1 MGRSKEKEKVMSQ
14 INLSVQGMTCGSC
27 VNHVTKALEALDG
40 VQSVHVDLQSGRVQ
54 VSRAS
59 NESDDLIHALD
70 EEGYP
75 SSLDLDEQSA
85 PTAQKKSGGCC
96 CG

>member
-1 MGRSKEKEKVMSQ
+1 MVSLAFINPIDKGIEMSE
-14 INLSVQGMTCGSC
+14 IKLDVSGMTCGSC
-27 VNHVTKALEALDG
+27 VKHVSKALEVLDG

-54 VSRAS
+54 ISRSS

-75 SSLDLDEQSA
+75 SSLDLDE
-85 PTAQKKSGGCC
+85 
-96 CG
+96 

>member
-1 MGRSKEKEKVMSQ
+1 MSQ

-27 VNHVTKALEALDG
+27 VKHVTKALEALDG

-54 VSRAS
+54 VTRAS
-59 NESDDLIHALD
+59 DQSDDLIHALD

-75 SSLDLDEQSA
+75 SSLDLDEQ
-85 PTAQKKSGGCC
+85 PVTTAEKKSGGCGSSG
-96 CG
+96 CGCG

>member
-1 MGRSKEKEKVMSQ
+1 MPQ

-27 VNHVTKALEALDG
+27 VKHVTKALEVLDG
-40 VQSVHVDLQSGRVQ
+40 VESVHVDLQSGRVQ
-54 VSRAS
+54 VGRTTDQ
-59 NESDDLIHALD
+59 SDDLIHALD

-75 SSLDLDEQSA
+75 SCLDLDEQSA
-85 PTAQKKSGGCC
+85 PKAQKKSGGCC

>member
-1 MGRSKEKEKVMSQ
+1 MPQ

-27 VNHVTKALEALDG
+27 VKHVTKALESLNG
-40 VQSVHVDLQSGRVQ
+40 VESVLVDLQSGRVQ

-59 NESDDLIHALD
+59 NQTDDLIHALD

-75 SSLDLDEQSA
+75 SSLDLDEQSTA
-85 PTAQKKSGGCC
+85 PAKKKGGCGSG
-96 CG
+96 CGCS

>member
-1 MGRSKEKEKVMSQ
+1 VPQ

-27 VNHVTKALEALDG
+27 VKHVTKAIESLSGIE
-40 VQSVHVDLQSGRVQ
+40 SVNVDLQSGRVQ
-54 VSRAS
+54 VSRAT
-59 NESDDLIHALD
+59 NQSDDLIHALD

-75 SSLDLDEQSA
+75 SSLYLDEQSA
-85 PTAQKKSGGCC
+85 APTQKKSGGCC

>member
-1 MGRSKEKEKVMSQ
+1 MPQ

-27 VNHVTKALEALDG
+27 VKHVTKAIESLNG
-40 VQSVHVDLQSGRVQ
+40 VESVHVDLQSGRVQ
-54 VSRAS
+54 VGRATDQ
-59 NESDDLIHALD
+59 SDDLIHALD

-85 PTAQKKSGGCC
+85 APDQKKSGGCC

>member
-1 MGRSKEKEKVMSQ
+1 MPQ

-27 VNHVTKALEALDG
+27 VKHVSKALEALDG
-40 VQSVHVDLQSGRVQ
+40 VQSVRVDWQSGRVQ
-54 VSRAS
+54 VSRSS

-75 SSLDLDEQSA
+75 SSLDLD
-85 PTAQKKSGGCC
+85 K
-96 CG
+96 

>member
-1 MGRSKEKEKVMSQ
+1 MPQ

-27 VNHVTKALEALDG
+27 VKHVTKAIESLNG
-40 VQSVHVDLQSGRVQ
+40 VESVHVDLQSGRVQ
-54 VSRAS
+54 VGRTTDQ
-59 NESDDLIHALD
+59 SDDLIHALD

-85 PTAQKKSGGCC
+85 APAQKKGGGCC

>member
-1 MGRSKEKEKVMSQ
+1 MPQ

-27 VNHVTKALEALDG
+27 VKHVTKAIESLGG
-40 VQSVHVDLQSGRVQ
+40 VESVHVDLQSGRVQ
-54 VSRAS
+54 VSR
-59 NESDDLIHALD
+59 NTNQSDDLIHALD

-75 SSLDLDEQSA
+75 SSLDLDEQSTA
-85 PTAQKKSGGCC
+85 PVKKEGGGCC

>member
-1 MGRSKEKEKVMSQ
+1 MPQ

-27 VNHVTKALEALDG
+27 VNHVTKALEVLDG

-54 VSRAS
+54 VGRTTDQ
-59 NESDDLIHALD
+59 SDDLIHVLD

-85 PTAQKKSGGCC
+85 TPVDKKAGGGCGGGGCC

>member
-1 MGRSKEKEKVMSQ
+1 MPQ

-27 VNHVTKALEALDG
+27 VKHVTKAIESLSG
-40 VQSVHVDLQSGRVQ
+40 VEGVHVDLQSGRVQ
-54 VSRAS
+54 INRAS
-59 NESDDLIHALD
+59 NQSDDLILALD

-85 PTAQKKSGGCC
+85 APVEKKAGGGCC

>member
-1 MGRSKEKEKVMSQ
+1 MPQ

-27 VNHVTKALEALDG
+27 VKHVTKALEVLDG
-40 VQSVHVDLQSGRVQ
+40 VESVHVDLQSGRVQ
-54 VSRAS
+54 VGRTTDQSG
-59 NESDDLIHALD
+59 DLIHALD

-85 PTAQKKSGGCC
+85 APAQKKSSGCC

>member
-1 MGRSKEKEKVMSQ
+1 MPQ

-27 VNHVTKALEALDG
+27 VKHVTKAIESLNG
-40 VQSVHVDLQSGRVQ
+40 VESIHVDLQSGRVQ
-54 VSRAS
+54 VSRTS

-70 EEGYP
+70 KEGYP

-85 PTAQKKSGGCC
+85 APAQKKSGGCC

>member
-1 MGRSKEKEKVMSQ
+1 MTQ

-27 VNHVTKALEALDG
+27 VNHVTKAIEALDG
-40 VQSVHVDLQSGRVQ
+40 VESVHVDLQSGRVQ
-54 VSRAS
+54 VQRTL
-59 NESDDLIHALD
+59 NQSDDLIHALD

-75 SSLDLDEQSA
+75 SSLDLDEQF
-85 PTAQKKSGGCC
+85 TAKPEKKASGEGCGGGGCC

>member
-1 MGRSKEKEKVMSQ
+1 MPQ

-27 VNHVTKALEALDG
+27 VNHVTKALEVMDG

-54 VSRAS
+54 VGRAS
-59 NESDDLIHALD
+59 NQSDDLIHALG

-85 PTAQKKSGGCC
+85 AAAGKKSGGGCGGGGCC

>member
-1 MGRSKEKEKVMSQ
+1 MPQ

-27 VNHVTKALEALDG
+27 VKHVSKALEVLDG

-54 VSRAS
+54 ISRSS

-75 SSLDLDEQSA
+75 SSLDLDE
-85 PTAQKKSGGCC
+85 
-96 CG
+96 

>member
-1 MGRSKEKEKVMSQ
+1 MPQ

-27 VNHVTKALEALDG
+27 VNHVSKALQALNG
-40 VQSVHVDLQSGRVQ
+40 VESVHVDLQSGRVQ
-54 VSRAS
+54 VSRTS
-59 NESDDLIHALD
+59 NQSDDLIHALD

-85 PTAQKKSGGCC
+85 APVQKKDGGSCGSGCGCS
-96 CG
+96 

>member
-1 MGRSKEKEKVMSQ
+1 MPQ

-27 VNHVTKALEALDG
+27 VKHVTKALEVLDG
-40 VQSVHVDLQSGRVQ
+40 VESVHVDLQSGRVQ
-54 VSRAS
+54 VGRTTDQSG
-59 NESDDLIHALD
+59 DLIHALD

-85 PTAQKKSGGCC
+85 APAQKNSGGCC